1 MSEFRIVV
9 LRDRVTVVHGAHIP
23 EVQVRLLVPQWR
35 TMMGLFDTVEL
46 YDDVHLPE
54 YPEGITPA
62 EDVDW
67 QTKGIDRPS
76 MTTFRVTADGRLLE
90 EEWHTEAVPPEDRP
104 YVSRDDVEE
113 GELLYMAGCRNQVHD
128 GWVDRN
134 DYHGRFNIK
143 HTFENLDTIC
153 HVSSDVHAWTTRR
166 LRTPAVTRACPPHL
180 SA

>member
-9 LRDRVTVVHGAHIP
+9 MRDRVTVVHGAHIP

-35 TMMGLFDTVEL
+35 TTMGLFDTVEL
-46 YDDVHLPE
+46 YDDVHLPK

-67 QTKGIDRPS
+67 QTKGIDRPN

-104 YVSRDDVEE
+104 YASRDDVEE
-113 GELLYMAGCRNQVHD
+113 GELLYMAGCRNPCVSAAPQRLISSLQRSRSLRWRETPVFPNWRPGVRFPSGALG
-128 GWVDRN
+128 GW
-134 DYHGRFNIK
+134 
-143 HTFENLDTIC
+143 L
-153 HVSSDVHAWTTRR
+153 
-166 LRTPAVTRACPPHL
+166 
-180 SA
+180 